1 MVLAGS
7 TVGCA
12 RSGPTKLAG
21 ELVIAPCIH
30 DERLRELVEVAAH
43 GVDDVRAEAHPMHA
57 AMRQAIP
64 LEDHFLVAPTLEA
77 LEQAVQRVLETS
89 GHLQLRD
96 GERMLYAAIEGGEG
110 GGQEVHW
117 EGGGQQ
123 VAKTAWR
130 THLVDMGS
138 ALHIRDIEGAQIRR
152 DEEDGWPRLRIRLAP
167 AQGDAFHRLSA
178 KQVGRMIVL
187 LHEGEVL
194 SSPVVAEPIPG
205 HEIHVMAPRIQAPTP
220 AEAEALLKGLLSPS

>member
-1 MVLAGS
+1 MVVLAGS

-43 GVDDVRAEAHPMHA
+43 GADDVRAEAHPMHA

-96 GERMLYAAIEGGEG
+96 GERMLYAPIEGG
-110 GGQEVHW
+110 

-130 THLVDMGS
+130 THLIDMGS
-138 ALHIRDIEGAQIRR
+138 AIHVRDIEGAQIQR

-194 SSPVVAEPIPG
+194 SSPVVVEPIPG